1 MKISSNVVGDSNDE
15 NNFHHKLLLTNTQV
29 TKLRKDFANGLS
41 ANVKYCSWKYKLL
54 KITQKLVKLKIKLL
68 LIMTKVNILLLKNFT
83 KVTSENFTA
92 RLKQTNL
99 ASKGDIANFVKKTD
113 FDNKLK
119 EVTSNENELNELS
132 KKVKGISTKGLSKVL
147 IIKFSIVNGAKY
159 FSLEI
164 FQNYLYLY
172 RPKNTLSILVALA
185 GLNRWNLMKCQ
196 KKELK
201 I

>member
-1 MKISSNVVGDSNDE
+1 
-15 NNFHHKLLLTNTQV
+15 
-29 TKLRKDFANGLS
+29 
-41 ANVKYCSWKYKLL
+41 
-54 KITQKLVKLKIKLL
+54 
-68 LIMTKVNILLLKNFT
+68 MTKVNILLLKNFT

-185 GLNRWNLMKCQ
+185 GLNR
-196 KKELK
+196 
-201 I
+201 